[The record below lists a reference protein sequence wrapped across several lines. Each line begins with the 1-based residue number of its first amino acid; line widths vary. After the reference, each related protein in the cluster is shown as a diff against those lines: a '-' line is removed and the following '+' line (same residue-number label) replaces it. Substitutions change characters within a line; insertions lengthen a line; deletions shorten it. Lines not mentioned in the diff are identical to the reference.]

1 MVEHQDT
8 RSVPAAT
15 ATSPGAASWQPRRSL
30 AAARGVASPIMFEP
44 FSFTTRADWLL
55 CDPNG
60 HMRNSAYLDLAVH
73 CRLRYLD
80 AHGFPAAEFSRR
92 RLGPTVR
99 WDRVDYYHEIRHLEE
114 VVVEL
119 HLAAASDD
127 LTRFRFANP
136 ILRGDEVAA
145 LVTSEGGWLDL
156 AARRLTVPPEDLAAA
171 MWRLP
176 RTADFTSLPSSV
188 P

>member
-1 MVEHQDT
+1 VVEHQDI
-8 RSVPAAT
+8 RSVP
-15 ATSPGAASWQPRRSL
+15 
-30 AAARGVASPIMFEP
+30 AARGVASPIMSEP

-188 P
+188 R